1 MANQAMSQAT
11 LRRLIIALSGAKA
24 GNEAASLI
32 ENGNALAAASSWS
45 IPAAIVAAHT
55 STTTDFAALAV
66 GDLLVHIPAV
76 AGNAAFEAVVAAGT
90 KPSAAVVGDLY
101 IALRGFSLPAA
112 HNFKL

>member
-1 MANQAMSQAT
+1 MANQVMSQAT

-32 ENGNALAAASSWS
+32 ENGNAMAAQSGMS
-45 IPAAIVAAHT
+45 IPAAIVAAHV

-66 GDLLVHIPAV
+66 GDLLVHIPAT
-76 AGNAAFEAVVAAGT
+76 AGNAAFETIVTAGT

-101 IALRGFSLPAA
+101 VVLRAFSAPAA